1 MTPQDRSGDIQ
12 PASATPVQTAHNL
25 SRDVLVEIVSRIQG
39 CMHLD
44 VDESGREFW
53 NPGKQWSCCDLC
65 QDVQDILHRFGLVPG
80 DEQPDED
87 KTSGEGGDITQL
99 VELAK
104 ASGLEPG
111 DLDEIV
117 HECAAAT
124 ASAINNSGLLGQI
137 VFILD
142 QLGHADTKTRL
153 SEFAHS

>member
-25 SRDVLVEIVSRIQG
+25 TRDVLVEIVARIQG
-39 CMHLD
+39 RMYLD
-44 VDESGREFW
+44 VDESGGEFW

-65 QDVQDILHRFGLVPG
+65 QDVQDILHRHGLVPG
-80 DEQPDED
+80 DEKPYED

-99 VELAK
+99 VELAE

-137 VFILD
+137 VFILG
-142 QLGHADTKTRL
+142 QLGDADTKARL
-153 SEFAHS
+153 SEIADS